1 MKILDSFSAPFSP
14 AVLLSQ
20 TTHPSFLCF
29 QGFISERPEG
39 DSSPGILKDFG
50 NFVSGL
56 RIFFLFGKP
65 SSDK

>member
-29 QGFISERPEG
+29 QGFISERLRP
-39 DSSPGILKDFG
+39 DSHPGILKNLWILDRR
-50 NFVSGL
+50 
-56 RIFFLFGKP
+56 RIKNQDTFK
-65 SSDK
+65 KNVK